1 MKMKKKN
8 LLPGLTKEH
17 SLQST
22 IAFVIGYGV
31 LMYLVGLILWP
42 YLSSIIFGAMLA
54 GTFLPMHQF
63 LKVKLKIPHRLGV
76 FIVLLTVICAFV
88 VPSVYLSIELTDEAI
103 SLFQHLK
110 TSVTEETLEEVF
122 FGDGYVP
129 KVLGQTF
136 EILNIKYNVSTLQK
150 IILDSAKFTSS
161 YLLETVNYW
170 VGNLLDFLIQ
180 FVIMMVVIYGILA
193 ENLALKRFFLEISP
207 LPSDEEDLVIE
218 KFNQMNYVTLVGNG
232 IGGVIQGV
240 LAGAAFWWAGIDSIF
255 LWTTTMAILAFI
267 PMVGM
272 SVVFIPTSIYLWVI
286 GKPTEGLVVLAFCT
300 FVAVVIEQWFKP
312 KFVGNRVKI
321 NSVLVFLSIVGGMTV
336 FGLLGIFYGPL
347 IMSIFLT
354 FVNLY
359 HKRYGTEN

>member
-1 MKMKKKN
+1 MKKKK
-8 LLPGLTKEH
+8 LLPGLSEDN

-22 IAFVIGYGV
+22 IAFALGYGV
-31 LMYLVGLILWP
+31 LFYLVGLIMWP
-42 YLSSIIFGAMLA
+42 YLSSIVFGAMLA
-54 GTFLPMHQF
+54 GTFLPMHRY
-63 LKVKLKIPHRLGV
+63 LKERLNVSHRLGV
-76 FIVLLTVICAFV
+76 FLVLITIICAFI
-88 VPSVYLSIELTDEAI
+88 VPSVYLTIELTDEAVG
-103 SLFQHLK
+103 LFQHLK

-122 FGDGYVP
+122 FGEGYLP

-136 EILNIKYNVSTLQK
+136 EILNIKYNVSALQK

-170 VGNLLDFLIQ
+170 LGNILDFLIQ

-193 ENLALKRFFLEISP
+193 ENDSLKRFFLELSP
-207 LPSDEEDLVIE
+207 LKSEEEDLVVE

-232 IGGVIQGV
+232 FGGVIQGG

-272 SVVFIPTSIYLWVI
+272 SVVFIPASIYLWVI
-286 GKPTEGLVVLAFCT
+286 GKPTAGVVVLVFCT
-300 FVAVVIEQWFKP
+300 LVAVLVEQWFKP

-359 HKRYGTEN
+359 HERYGTEN